1 MPEAK
6 PLTRKQ
12 RLHAERVVARRENA
26 RIAEEERIAAIDPE
40 TVEGARPAPRAVVFL
55 FVWRLKKHA
64 LLAQCAYIYNII
76 HDVYTPQRRR
86 AHLRLIAGQ
95 FKLLDTASAAE
106 AVMSA
111 NKWLKKTKK
120 CTFPAGPL
128 STPPALYSRGCLGSH
143 QILLTEYLLL

>member
-1 MPEAK
+1 M
-6 PLTRKQ
+6 
-12 RLHAERVVARRENA
+12 
-26 RIAEEERIAAIDPE
+26 
-40 TVEGARPAPRAVVFL
+40 
-55 FVWRLKKHA
+55 
-64 LLAQCAYIYNII
+64 
-76 HDVYTPQRRR
+76 
-86 AHLRLIAGQ
+86 
-95 FKLLDTASAAE
+95 DTASAAE